1 MQKKNKQDV
10 IYTYTLGLHQNKKK
24 LNEIKK
30 AEVTAMSDEAKKTVE
45 PVVVV
50 MDLGWGNT
58 KYGYFVNGELIK
70 DVMPSRVVESND
82 GLELIKIKNTT
93 YDFRSDSTLVE
104 IEDKV
109 TKETTSH
116 KLLAQKVLYEVHK
129 KTQAKEFHIMA
140 GCGLDSYIDDKG
152 DAVKNNLFE
161 KKFKIGAYDEDQVE
175 LEMKE
180 MKICPETLSG
190 GTALGLKLKGK
201 IIILIDIGYLNF
213 SMLEINDMMPQ
224 LSKDRVIVTANG
236 MSKLLNDIVKAA
248 NNTTLGKLNITDTAT
263 MDKVVRNIK
272 TYDENI
278 QNLVE
283 AGVEPFLQ
291 RIETELNNHFYVN
304 EKIDNL
310 VLGFVGGG
318 SNALESMIRKYFKA
332 KGYEEKLAFGQDLD
346 PIYANLEGMG
356 KRDRKSVV

>member
-129 KTQAKEFHIMA
+129 KFPHM
-140 GCGLDSYIDDKG
+140 
-152 DAVKNNLFE
+152 
-161 KKFKIGAYDEDQVE
+161 KKYSI
-175 LEMKE
+175 
-180 MKICPETLSG
+180 
-190 GTALGLKLKGK
+190 
-201 IIILIDIGYLNF
+201 
-213 SMLEINDMMPQ
+213 
-224 LSKDRVIVTANG
+224 
-236 MSKLLNDIVKAA
+236 
-248 NNTTLGKLNITDTAT
+248 
-263 MDKVVRNIK
+263 
-272 TYDENI
+272 
-278 QNLVE
+278 
-283 AGVEPFLQ
+283 Q
-291 RIETELNNHFYVN
+291 RILRETRA
-304 EKIDNL
+304 
-310 VLGFVGGG
+310 G
-318 SNALESMIRKYFKA
+318 ALEVGEA
-332 KGYEEKLAFGQDLD
+332 LDL
-346 PIYANLEGMG
+346 IWSFYRT
-356 KRDRKSVV
+356 K